1 MSAPW
6 TQSRYLVIFLPQL
19 VRVPAHALFHHLLP
33 AVTMDWDHSLLSL
46 CTRLLHLALG
56 LSPFSFSQY
65 VSSRSTKTKR
75 GFQSAFHSSEAID
88 CFFPINC
95 VLYPERL
102 HHSYLRISVG
112 SSMELLSV
120 RRSGGNWRF
129 QPACAADCAVR
140 HNLCA
145 NNAQPSNI
153 HTAPRTSA
161 ALVRHNKLFSFSRV
175 VLRSI
180 VALDLALVPFTRIS
194 RQYSQSHNLS
204 VSGQTTQ
211 GASTATDPIDKA
223 TPDRC
228 REIVH
233 RESISSEST
242 KFRNL
247 SNDDDGFQLLTI
259 V

>member
-1 MSAPW
+1 M
-6 TQSRYLVIFLPQL
+6 R
-19 VRVPAHALFHHLLP
+19 
-33 AVTMDWDHSLLSL
+33 SL
-46 CTRLLHLALG
+46 
-56 LSPFSFSQY
+56 
-65 VSSRSTKTKR
+65 KTKR

-88 CFFPINC
+88 CFFPIKC

-102 HHSYLRISVG
+102 HQSYLRISVG

-140 HNLCA
+140 QCAPIMHNHPTFTLLLG
-145 NNAQPSNI
+145 
-153 HTAPRTSA
+153 SA

-233 RESISSEST
+233 RESICSEST

-247 SNDDDGFQLLTI
+247 SNDDGFQLLTI

>member
-1 MSAPW
+1 MAAQWSC
-6 TQSRYLVIFLPQL
+6 S
-19 VRVPAHALFHHLLP
+19 
-33 AVTMDWDHSLLSL
+33 
-46 CTRLLHLALG
+46 
-56 LSPFSFSQY
+56 
-65 VSSRSTKTKR
+65 
-75 GFQSAFHSSEAID
+75 QSAGRAGTGVFNRHVRQIVLCGTICA
-88 CFFPINC
+88 PIMHNH
-95 VLYPERL
+95 PTFT
-102 HHSYLRISVG
+102 
-112 SSMELLSV
+112 LLLV
-120 RRSGGNWRF
+120 
-129 QPACAADCAVR
+129 
-140 HNLCA
+140 
-145 NNAQPSNI
+145 
-153 HTAPRTSA
+153 SA
-161 ALVRHNKLFSFSRV
+161 ALLRHNKLFSFSRV

-233 RESISSEST
+233 RESICSELT
-242 KFRNL
+242 KLRNL

>member
-1 MSAPW
+1 MI
-6 TQSRYLVIFLPQL
+6 V
-19 VRVPAHALFHHLLP
+19 
-33 AVTMDWDHSLLSL
+33 
-46 CTRLLHLALG
+46 
-56 LSPFSFSQY
+56 
-65 VSSRSTKTKR
+65 
-75 GFQSAFHSSEAID
+75 
-88 CFFPINC
+88 FFPINC
-95 VLYPERL
+95 VLYPERF
-102 HHSYLRISVG
+102 HQSYLRISAG

-140 HNLCA
+140 QCAPIMHNHPTFTLLVV
-145 NNAQPSNI
+145 
-153 HTAPRTSA
+153 SA
-161 ALVRHNKLFSFSRV
+161 ALLRHTIKLFSFSRV

-204 VSGQTTQ
+204 KSGQTTQ

-233 RESISSEST
+233 RESICSEST